1 MPHVLNDVKH
11 IFLAALLPKLFVL
24 MINLVNQLLFIIEKK
39 IIKKHF
45 NKSLIMPAEDEERFQ
60 LSNKCWLCN
69 KSFDVGDNK
78 VRDHCHITGK
88 YRGSAHWSC
97 NIDLRLA
104 EKIPVMFH
112 YLRGY
117 DSYLTMQEISRFDGK
132 VNVLPDG
139 LEKYMAFTINNN
151 LVFVDSMQFMNS
163 TLDALVKNLS
173 DNDFKYS
180 PKEFSGDLLG
190 LVKQNGVCPDKYMH
204 SLNPNL
210 GGLFRG
216 SFCGERVKD
225 SVLSKTH

>member
-1 MPHVLNDVKH
+1 
-11 IFLAALLPKLFVL
+11 
-24 MINLVNQLLFIIEKK
+24 
-39 IIKKHF
+39 
-45 NKSLIMPAEDEERFQ
+45 MPAEDEERFQ

-97 NIDLRLA
+97 NIDLRLT